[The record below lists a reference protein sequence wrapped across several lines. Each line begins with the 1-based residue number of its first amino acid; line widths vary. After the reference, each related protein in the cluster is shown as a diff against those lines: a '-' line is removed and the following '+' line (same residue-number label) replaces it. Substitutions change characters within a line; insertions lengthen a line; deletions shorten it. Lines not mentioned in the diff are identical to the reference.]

1 MDKMK
6 YMKAKTQLNSAYGLM
21 VTGKKINPI
30 KRFFM
35 RLYWR
40 FLFKTNKMM
49 YADTDSVKVGE

>member
-6 YMKAKTQLNSAYGLM
+6 YIAKIPLNSVYGCM
-21 VTGKKINPI
+21 VTGKKINHI

-35 RLYWR
+35 RLYLR
-40 FLFKTNKMM
+40 FLFKTNKMI